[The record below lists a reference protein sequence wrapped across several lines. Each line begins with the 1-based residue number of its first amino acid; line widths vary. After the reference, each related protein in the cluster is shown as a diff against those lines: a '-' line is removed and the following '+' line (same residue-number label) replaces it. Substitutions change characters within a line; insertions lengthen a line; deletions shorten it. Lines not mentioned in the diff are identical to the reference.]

1 MGYKAHN
8 GNQAAWW
15 KVATVR
21 SNFSPFVV
29 EILNTTNVFKNTEDG
44 KPEEIFVSILLK
56 VLQGDAAPPTSL

>member
-8 GNQAAWW
+8 SNQAVWW
-15 KVATVR
+15 KVAIVR

-29 EILNTTNVFKNTEDG
+29 EFLNTTNMFKNTEDG

-56 VLQGDAAPPTSL
+56 VLQGDAARPMSL